1 MLKFLRIFFLLPVSI
16 VYWIIT
22 SLRNLFYSIGWLKSQ
37 SFKLPVICVGNISTG
52 GTGKSPMVEY
62 LVKLLQSQNVNSAV
76 LSRGYKRKTSGFVLA
91 DENTN
96 AAELG
101 DEPAQFH
108 RKFPKITV
116 AVCESRVEGVE
127 KLIELKPSLQSI
139 ILDDAF
145 QHRSIKP
152 GFSLMLTEFARPYFS
167 DIILPSGNLRECR
180 LGAKRA
186 DVIIVTKSPVH
197 LEEKTKLAYLQK
209 IKPSQ
214 TQTVLFSH
222 IVYGELIC
230 IFNNTNF
237 KGEKLKNTEVLLF
250 TGISNPQPLKDYFQ
264 QSAAGIQ
271 LLRFPDHHSFTEAD
285 LLMISKKFRNI
296 AQENKIIVCT
306 EKDYVR
312 LINSPVLSV
321 FSDLP
326 VFYQSMESR
335 FSTEDQS
342 KFEKII
348 IDYVRKN

>member
-1 MLKFLRIFFLLPVSI
+1 MLKLLRIIFLFPVSI
-16 VYWIIT
+16 IYWTVT
-22 SLRNLFYSIGWLKSQ
+22 SLRNLFYALHWFKSK
-37 SFKLPVICVGNISTG
+37 SFSVPVICVGNLSTG

-62 LVKLLQSQNVNSAV
+62 LIKLLQSQNIKSAV

-91 DENTN
+91 DDNTK
-96 AAELG
+96 ALELG

-108 RKFPKITV
+108 RKFPQTTV

-127 KLIELKPSLQSI
+127 KLLELQPALQSI

-152 GFSLMLTEFARPYFS
+152 GFSLLLTEFAHPYFS
-167 DIILPSGNLRECR
+167 DIILPSGNHRECR
-180 LGAKRA
+180 LGSKRA
-186 DVIIVTKSPVH
+186 DVIIVTKSPFE
-197 LEEKTKLAYLQK
+197 LEEKARQNYIKK
-209 IKPSQ
+209 INPKGKQS
-214 TQTVLFSH
+214 VFFSH
-222 IVYGELIC
+222 IVYGELIPVMHGQ
-230 IFNNTNF
+230 NF
-237 KGEKLKNTEVLLF
+237 ELENLKNTQVLLF
-250 TGISNPQPLKDYFQ
+250 TGISNPQPLKEYFH
-264 QSAAGIQ
+264 QSSAGVQ
-271 LLRFPDHHSFTEAD
+271 LVRFSDHHAFTEAD
-285 LLMISKKFRNI
+285 LQMISKKFRNI

-335 FSTEDQS
+335 FSAEDQS